1 MAARIELVLT
11 ESDVSI
17 VNNTSKVTAKLYYYG
32 NGVSY
37 SGYQKKWTIT
47 IEGTTYSGTNTFTT
61 STSAQ
66 LLGTVS
72 KTVTHNDNGAKTVSV
87 SASFATGVSIGTLTT
102 SKSLTLTTIPRVS
115 DLSINKTSVPA
126 DGSTTVIATA
136 TKKASSFT
144 DELTV
149 SLGSYSQTIESGV
162 AFTIPEEWIN
172 AIAGTSAV
180 ATVKVT
186 TKSGSTTI
194 GSKTVSLTVTVP
206 ASVVPVINDVTIA
219 EAVAAV
225 TTAFGSRFVQNL
237 SQLNVSIDAEGV
249 YGSTIKSYSTTLDGV
264 NYIQQA
270 FTSNVLKTAG
280 SLTLAVTVTDSRGRT
295 ASTTVTVTVIE
306 YNYPAITGMTYIHCN
321 ADGTQ
326 NSSGTCTKVTIT
338 GKVYPVENQNSK
350 TLKLKYKATSDET
363 YTERVVTV
371 SDWIFSVDVI
381 ISGTDPSVTY
391 EYIAELT
398 DKINTANPA
407 TYRITTG
414 IVVISRR
421 AGGKGVT
428 FGAEATEDGLVSEWD
443 AKFNK
448 RLTAGAELDMTTGE
462 IAEINTSLGTTG
474 GRLATFIK
482 QIAYKLGLIDDYV
495 VEQGT
500 SGNWTYRKWNSGI
513 AELWGTYTG
522 TSVTPTAWGNIYAS
536 DTIPRIDYPFAFTS
550 APQVQVTP
558 RYTGTG
564 GGFWIYCVGAGYTTQ
579 TPFYGAGRAN
589 NTAIVPC
596 IDFYVIGRW
605 K

>member
-1 MAARIELVLT
+1 MAARIEIVLT

-47 IEGTTYSGTNTFTT
+47 IDGTTYSGTNTFTT

-87 SASFATGVSIGTLTT
+87 SASFETKVSIGTLTT
-102 SKSLTLTTIPRVS
+102 SKSLPLTTIPRVS

-136 TKKASSFT
+136 TKKSSSFT
-144 DELTV
+144 DVLTV
-149 SLGSYSQTIESGV
+149 SLGGYSQTIESGV

-206 ASVVPVINDVTIA
+206 ASVVPVINDVTIT

-326 NSSGTCTKVTIT
+326 NSSGTSTKITIT
-338 GKVYPVENQNSK
+338 GKVYPVENQNGK

-371 SDWIFSVDVI
+371 SDWTFSVDVL

-421 AGGKGVT
+421 AGGDGVT
-428 FGAEATEDGLVSEWD
+428 FGGEAQQAGLVSNWD
-443 AKFNK
+443 AYFKSN
-448 RLTAGAELDMTTGE
+448 
-462 IAEINTSLGTTG
+462 I
-474 GRLATFIK
+474 
-482 QIAYKLGLIDDYV
+482 YIDDPDLAA
-495 VEQGT
+495 
-500 SGNWTYRKWNSGI
+500 K
-513 AELWGTYTG
+513 AEEVFG
-522 TSVTPTAWGNIYAS
+522 SS
-536 DTIPRIDYPFAFTS
+536 
-550 APQVQVTP
+550 
-558 RYTGTG
+558 G
-564 GGFWIYCVGAGYTTQ
+564 GG
-579 TPFYGAGRAN
+579 N
-589 NTAIVPC
+589 
-596 IDFYVIGRW
+596 
-605 K
+605 

>member
-47 IEGTTYSGTNTFTT
+47 IDGTTYSGTSTFTT

-66 LLGTVS
+66 LIGTVS
-72 KTVTHNDNGAKTVSV
+72 KVVTHNDNGAKTVAV
-87 SASFATGVSIGTLTT
+87 SASFETKVSIGTLTT

-144 DELTV
+144 DVLTV

-172 AIAGTSAV
+172 AISGTSAV

-206 ASVVPVINDVTIA
+206 ASVVPVINDVTIT
-219 EAVAAV
+219 EAVVAV
-225 TTAFGSRFVQNL
+225 TTAFGNRFVQNL

-326 NSSGTCTKVTIT
+326 NSSGTSTKITIT

-350 TLKLKYKATSDET
+350 ALKLKYKATSDET

-371 SDWIFSVDVI
+371 SDWTFSVDVI

-407 TYRITTG
+407 TYRVTTG
-414 IVVISRR
+414 IVVISRL

-428 FGAEATEDGLVSEWD
+428 LFAEAEHEGFWVKDVDYTITSEEYTS
-443 AKFNK
+443 
-448 RLTAGAELDMTTGE
+448 LTALL
-462 IAEINTSLGTTG
+462 AEI
-474 GRLATFIK
+474 
-482 QIAYKLGLIDDYV
+482 V
-495 VEQGT
+495 V
-500 SGNWTYRKWNSGI
+500 
-513 AELWGTYTG
+513 
-522 TSVTPTAWGNIYAS
+522 
-536 DTIPRIDYPFAFTS
+536 
-550 APQVQVTP
+550 
-558 RYTGTG
+558 G
-564 GGFWIYCVGAGYTTQ
+564 GGQ
-579 TPFYGAGRAN
+579 TN
-589 NTAIVPC
+589 
-596 IDFYVIGRW
+596 
-605 K
+605 

>member
-47 IEGTTYSGTNTFTT
+47 IDGTTYSGTNTFTT

-66 LLGTVS
+66 LLGTAS
-72 KTVTHNDNGAKTVSV
+72 KVVTHNDNGAKTVAV
-87 SASFATGVSIGTLTT
+87 SASFETKVSIGTLTT
-102 SKSLTLTTIPRVS
+102 SKSLPLTTIPRVS
-115 DLSINKTSVPA
+115 DLSIDKTSVPA

-136 TKKASSFT
+136 TKKSSSFT

-149 SLGSYSQTIESGV
+149 SLGSYSQIIESGV

-206 ASVVPVINDVTIA
+206 ASVVPVINDVTIT

-306 YNYPAITGMTYIHCN
+306 YNYPAITGMAYIHCD

-326 NSSGTCTKVTIT
+326 NSNGTSTKVTIS
-338 GKVYPVENQNSK
+338 GKVYPVEEQNTK
-350 TLKLKYKATSDET
+350 ALKLKYRAMSEET
-363 YTERVVTV
+363 YTERAVTI
-371 SDWIFSVDVI
+371 SDWTFTVDVI
-381 ISGTDPSVTY
+381 INNTDPTITY

-398 DKINTANPA
+398 DKINESTPE

-428 FGAEATEDGLVSEWD
+428 FGGEAEQDGFVCKWPAQFDSG
-443 AKFNK
+443 
-448 RLTAGAELDMTTGE
+448 LTAGAELDMTADE
-462 IAEINTSLGTTG
+462 IAEINTSIGTTG
-474 GRLATFIK
+474 NRLANFLK
-482 QIAYKLGLIDDYV
+482 SIALKLGLIADYV

-500 SGNWTYRKWNSGI
+500 SGIWTYEKWNSGK
-513 AELWGTYTG
+513 AVCWGTSKLPASTTPEINVILPFNMVDTNYVVSLTPG
-522 TSVTPTAWGNIYAS
+522 NNASILTTPIRECRVSGGNSVRTVNSFYV
-536 DTIPRIDYPFAFTS
+536 S
-550 APQVQVTP
+550 AKCSSSYSVRFDMT
-558 RYTGTG
+558 
-564 GGFWIYCVGAGYTTQ
+564 
-579 TPFYGAGRAN
+579 
-589 NTAIVPC
+589 
-596 IDFYVIGRW
+596 VIGRW

>member
-47 IEGTTYSGTNTFTT
+47 IDGTTYSGTNTFTT

-66 LLGTVS
+66 LLGTAS
-72 KTVTHNDNGAKTVSV
+72 KVVTHNDNGAKTVAV
-87 SASFATGVSIGTLTT
+87 SASFETKVSIGTLTT
-102 SKSLTLTTIPRVS
+102 SKSLPLTTIPRVS

-136 TKKASSFT
+136 TKKSSSFT
-144 DELTV
+144 DVLTV

-206 ASVVPVINDVTIA
+206 ASVVPVINDVTIT

-295 ASTTVTVTVIE
+295 ASTTVAVTVIE
-306 YNYPAITGMTYIHCN
+306 YNYPAITGMTYIHCD

-326 NSSGTCTKVTIT
+326 NSSGTSTKITIA
-338 GKVYPVENQNSK
+338 GKVYPVEEQNSK

-371 SDWIFSVDVI
+371 PDWTFSVDVI

-428 FGAEATEDGLVSEWD
+428 FGGEAEQDGFVCKWESQFD
-443 AKFNK
+443 SG
-448 RLTAGAELDMTTGE
+448 LTAGAELDMTTDE
-462 IAEINTSLGTTG
+462 IAEINTSIGTTG
-474 GRLATFIK
+474 NRLANFLK
-482 QIAYKLGLIDDYV
+482 SMALKLGLIADYI

-500 SGNWTYRKWNSGI
+500 SDIWTYRKWNSGI
-513 AELWGTYTG
+513 AECWGLWTTTSTFPNAYGGAYESASSLKKNLPSGLFIEVVPLFSGVASTSNGAWIENPRVSTTEVSTYVMNIVKQ
-522 TSVTPTAWGNIYAS
+522 TSAIDVSIYAK
-536 DTIPRIDYPFAFTS
+536 
-550 APQVQVTP
+550 VT
-558 RYTGTG
+558 
-564 GGFWIYCVGAGYTTQ
+564 
-579 TPFYGAGRAN
+579 
-589 NTAIVPC
+589 
-596 IDFYVIGRW
+596 GRW